1 VTRGRTLARIF
12 ATRARDSSLVDAL
25 EFGAPIGQGAAVGP
39 PLPTSVRW
47 LTWSAL
53 GLGAKGLAQ
62 FVVTAVLARFLGA
75 AEFGVVS
82 ATLIVIGFGRAATYG
97 SIGPALVQRPELRA
111 AHLRSASALVT
122 WGAVALVAALWLLAP
137 AAARFF
143 GMESLGLADVMR
155 ALSLVFLLEAA
166 GVVSEALL
174 QRELDLRRLA
184 LAELTSSLLGFV
196 PAGVGLALAGF
207 GVWALVGAYVAQALL
222 KSIVLVA
229 MRPHERSLRLEPLA
243 TRELLYFTGGFLPAR
258 IFNYTAAEGDN
269 FVVGKWMSAAALGIY
284 GRAYQMMA
292 MPAMF
297 LGEVID
303 RILFPLMARAQ
314 LDTPRLALTYSRG
327 VALIALIMAPA
338 SALGIVLAPEIV
350 RVVLGPGWDAT
361 VGPFRVLLAGL
372 LFRSGYK
379 ISDSLARATGTVYAR
394 MWRQG
399 IFAGLVV
406 LGALLGAEWSVEGVA
421 AGIVGAL
428 AVNYAL
434 MAGLSL
440 ATTAMGWPRFLALHG
455 RGLLLG
461 LAVGALALAAAAALR
476 GAGAGAFVVLAAGS
490 ALPCAAVLA
499 AARWRPRAVL
509 GEEGLWLLRK
519 LTGRDPPTRA

>member
-1 VTRGRTLARIF
+1 MGL
-12 ATRARDSSLVDAL
+12 
-25 EFGAPIGQGAAVGP
+25 P
-39 PLPTSVRW
+39 PTSLRW
-47 LTWSAL
+47 LTWSAI
-53 GLGAKGLAQ
+53 GLGAKGVAQ
-62 FVVTAVLARFLGA
+62 FVVLAVLARFLGA
-75 AEFGVVS
+75 ADFGVVS

-97 SIGPALVQRPELRA
+97 SIGPALVQRPELRP
-111 AHLRSASALVT
+111 AHLRSAFALVT
-122 WGAVALVAALWLLAP
+122 YGAVALVAALWLLAP
-137 AAARFF
+137 VAARFF
-143 GMESLGLADVMR
+143 EMEALGLADVMR
-155 ALSLVFLLEAA
+155 ALSLVFLFESA

-174 QRELDLRRLA
+174 QRDLDLRRLA
-184 LAELTSSLLGFV
+184 LAELVSALLGFV

-207 GVWALVGAYVAQALL
+207 GIWALVGAYVAQALL
-222 KSIVLVA
+222 KSLVLVS
-229 MRPHERSLRLEPLA
+229 MRPHERSLRLDRTA
-243 TRELLYFTGGFLPAR
+243 TRELLWFTGGFLPAR
-258 IFNYTAAEGDN
+258 LFNYTAAEGDN
-269 FVVGKWMSAAALGIY
+269 FVVGKWMSAADLGIY

-303 RILFPLMARAQ
+303 RILFPLMARYQ
-314 LDTPRLALTYSRG
+314 LDTRRLALTYSRG
-327 VALIALIMAPA
+327 VSLIALIMAPA

-350 RVVLGPGWDAT
+350 RVVLGPGWDAAI
-361 VGPFRVLLAGL
+361 GPFQVLMAGL

-379 ISDSLARATGTVYAR
+379 IADSLARATGTVYAR

-406 LGALLGAEWSVEGVA
+406 LGALLGASWSVEGVA

-434 MAGLSL
+434 MAWLSL
-440 ATTAMGWPRFLALHG
+440 ETTGLTWGRFVALHR

-461 LAVGALALAAAAALR
+461 LACAALALGAAAALR
-476 GAGAGAFVVLAAGS
+476 HSGAGALVVLLGGS
-490 ALPCAAVLA
+490 AVPCALLLA

-519 LTGRDPPTRA
+519 LTGDEAGA